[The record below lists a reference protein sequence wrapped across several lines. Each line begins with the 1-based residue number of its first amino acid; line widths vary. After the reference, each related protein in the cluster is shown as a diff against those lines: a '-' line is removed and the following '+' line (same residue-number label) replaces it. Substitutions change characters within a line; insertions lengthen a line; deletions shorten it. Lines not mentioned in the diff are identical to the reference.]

1 MSKTNILIIDDE
13 ADVCT
18 FFDRLLGRAGYRVV
32 TARNLGEAQQALDQ
46 GDYQVAMVDLKL
58 PDTDGLSLLR
68 LIKSRQPG
76 CEVLLMTGYSTVKTA
91 VTAIQL
97 GAYDYLEKPFDNI
110 DEIERLIARAASHGH
125 PGAEHPGQEEWRPAA
140 EEVGFQVGTSAPMR
154 RLAALAYK
162 IAGKQISVLIHGRT
176 GTGKEVLARFLHAAS
191 PRANRPF
198 IPINCGAVPE
208 NLLESELFGH
218 ERGAFTGASS
228 ARRGFFELANHGT
241 LFLDEIGDASPLIQ
255 VKLLR
260 ILETGE
266 FMRVG
271 GEKPLRSDVR
281 IVAASNVDLEQAI
294 RDGRFREDLYYR
306 LNVVRLD
313 IPDLQER
320 PEDIA
325 LLAEHFIRQINP
337 ELALAPATV
346 RLLSEQSWPGNVRQ
360 LLNTLRG
367 AAVLCSD
374 RLIQPEHLGGLERP
388 PIQPAGRPLP
398 VGAPGEIPG
407 AGSAGDLWQQLP
419 SLELLDRLNETELQQ
434 CHQSLTIWQQR
445 LQTVMCRKGL
455 TGPDQDLKTSEV
467 DQIRRA
473 LEQNR
478 WNISETA
485 RILGI
490 ARNTLHRKINKYRL
504 REQ

>member
-1 MSKTNILIIDDE
+1 MSKTSILIIDDE

-18 FFDRLLGRAGYRVV
+18 FFNRLLSRAGYLVV
-32 TARNLGEAQQALDQ
+32 TASSLNEAQQALA
-46 GDYQVAMVDLKL
+46 GDDYRVAMVDLKL

-68 LIKSRQPG
+68 LIKSQQPR
-76 CEVLLMTGYSTVKTA
+76 CEVILMTGYSTVKTA

-97 GAYDYLEKPFDNI
+97 GAYDYLEKPFDDI
-110 DEIERLIARAASHGH
+110 DEIERLIARAAAHGH
-125 PGAEHPGQEEWRPAA
+125 PPGYRPGQDEWQPAA
-140 EEVGFQVGTSAPMR
+140 LEAGFQVGTSAPMR
-154 RLAALAYK
+154 RLAELAFK

-191 PRANRPF
+191 PRSNQPF

-208 NLLESELFGH
+208 SLLESELFGH

-228 ARRGFFELANHGT
+228 MRRGFFELANRGT

-271 GEKPLRSDVR
+271 GEKPLRTDVR
-281 IVAASNVDLEQAI
+281 VVAATNVDLERAI
-294 RDGRFREDLYYR
+294 HDGRFREDLYYR

-313 IPDLQER
+313 IPTLQER
-320 PEDIA
+320 REDIP

-337 ELALAPATV
+337 ELSLAPAAMH
-346 RLLSEQSWPGNVRQ
+346 RLSEQSWPGNVRQ

-374 RLIQPEHLGGLERP
+374 RLIQPEHLGGLEQQAQP
-388 PIQPAGRPLP
+388 PASKPEST
-398 VGAPGEIPG
+398 GATIEDSFISGT
-407 AGSAGDLWQQLP
+407 ADLWRQLP
-419 SLELLDRLNETELQQ
+419 SLESLDRLDERELQQ
-434 CHQSLTIWQQR
+434 CHQAVSIWQQR
-445 LQTVMCRKGL
+445 LQTVMRGKGL
-455 TGPDQDLKTSEV
+455 KAADQDLKAAEV
-467 DQIRRA
+467 EQIRRA
-473 LEQNR
+473 LEQHH
-478 WNISETA
+478 WNISEAA
-485 RILGI
+485 RALGI

-504 REQ
+504 RDS

>member
-1 MSKTNILIIDDE
+1 MSKTSILIIDDE

-18 FFDRLLGRAGYRVV
+18 FFDRLLGRAGHRVV
-32 TARNLGEAQQALDQ
+32 TARNLSEAQQALEK

-68 LIKSRQPG
+68 LIKSQQPG

-125 PGAEHPGQEEWRPAA
+125 PGAESPGQEEWRAAA
-140 EEVGFQVGTSAPMR
+140 EEVGFQVGTSVSMR
-154 RLAALAYK
+154 RLATLAFK

-191 PRANRPF
+191 PRANLPF

-281 IVAASNVDLEQAI
+281 IVAATNVDLEQAI

-325 LLAEHFIRQINP
+325 LLAGHFIRQINP

-346 RLLSEQSWPGNVRQ
+346 HLLSEQPWPGNVRQ

-388 PIQPAGRPLP
+388 PIKPAGRPLP
-398 VGAPGEIPG
+398 AATPGEAPG

-434 CHQSLTIWQQR
+434 CHQALTIWQQR
-445 LQTVMCRKGL
+445 LQTVMRRKGL

-467 DQIRRA
+467 DQIRRV

-485 RILGI
+485 RVLGI